1 MEEEEEEEGEGAGKG
16 GGGGGGLVNRSAKDE
31 GKEVRA
37 NKMNVVRNLFWHFL
51 KG

>member
-1 MEEEEEEEGEGAGKG
+1 MEEEEEEEGEGAGK
-16 GGGGGGLVNRSAKDE
+16 GGGGLVNRSAKDE

-37 NKMNVVRNLFWHFL
+37 NEMNVVRNLLFWHFL